1 MEVSKPFIDGLLVLK
16 PKVFADERGYFFES
30 YNSNVIEEL
39 GISES
44 FLQDNESLSSKGV
57 LRGLHFQKPPHAQ
70 GKLVRVVKGKVLD
83 VAVDIREKSP
93 TYGQYFSAELSG
105 ENKLMLWIPAGFA
118 HGFITLENET
128 IFSYKCTQIFN
139 KESEECLLWN
149 DPDLNIQWGFDSPL
163 VSDKDRLGIQFKN
176 FKTPFK

>member
-1 MEVSKPFIDGLLVLK
+1 MEISKPFIDGLLVLK
-16 PKVFADERGYFFES
+16 PKVFADERGYFFEC
-30 YNSNVIEEL
+30 YNSNVIKEL

-118 HGFITLENET
+118 HGFITLEDET
-128 IFSYKCTQIFN
+128 VFSYKCTQVYN